1 MEKKM
6 CSTHEELIRHFLDC
20 AIRGGCKDPGPD
32 MVIDDEDRAAHEI
45 YIAIPRLSDNALKGL
60 MGHVIKVLTRR
71 AFDAARHKLAR

>member
-6 CSTHEELIRHFLDC
+6 RLTHEELIRHFLDC
-20 AIRGGCKDPGPD
+20 ATTGGCKDPGPNV
-32 MVIDDEDRAAHEI
+32 VIDDEDRAAHEI

-60 MGHVIKVLTRR
+60 MGHVIEVLTRR